1 MNKKHLL
8 LSAVLCWLVSLTATA
23 SIPADGTKGYFYN
36 PATGK
41 FLSHGVTTVSNS
53 GAKVDLYGVPVEIK
67 NEGSSVGEFS
77 DATYNYIRFQMGDYY
92 GRFLRVVA
100 DGLDCAGSSYHKWA
114 VTEVASGQFVIRCI
128 YKPNQ
133 VAYATQGYYVA
144 IDANDEL
151 VLVDGLANAAV
162 WEFLTPAQ
170 QQSIVTAA
178 ANARAA
184 AVATQAG
191 ITASSVSD
199 LETAIAS
206 MASMDKTDAITNPTM
221 YLNTDGWTVN
231 NIQGTAIS
239 NGSYQIQNAAGG
251 QSMTTQTVTGLTPGL
266 YKVEVQAFYRAS
278 VLARCQTYGND
289 GYVFSNA
296 YFKANDNQVLIKD
309 WYAISTDNHS
319 KPTSRGNIKDE
330 FNEGTKYTNT
340 VYTYVGSDGNLALTI
355 AVPSYAAGDYPNW
368 ICFNNVRLT
377 YYYNAED
384 LSAYEAQLATTVA
397 NAQAVTPLPT
407 QAAADLASIV
417 SANNQTYTTSADY
430 QAAIDAIA
438 DATTTAQA
446 VSAAYSAYQAQKT
459 TAEAICAQNVY
470 TDPDGAVST
479 FNAAVDAVDVAIQGA
494 ALSEA
499 VTTIGTQQAQL
510 RPALASLMSSV
521 TINDGAQFDL
531 TSLLTNAVFTN
542 VSPMG
547 WDVDPASV
555 LNFGKYSITELRN
568 NIIIQ
573 QTLQGLPAGAY
584 CATVEAFQRIG
595 NHASDMSSVSGRDY
609 DTYLFLNDASV
620 KIMNIVEGGMSAQPS
635 SGGSSTTVNGN
646 TIYIPNSRSHL
657 DDYFAAHNY
666 LNTLE
671 ATLNG
676 GDVTIGFKIEN
687 YAANNWACLS
697 DFHLYYRGPL
707 DLSAWQEQLAQT
719 VSAAQNLVIPTLPR
733 RQLTDVIQQNNKTYT
748 TAEDYQAAIAAINAA
763 VAVAEPYVEPY
774 ADYKTMRQMIQERF
788 IDQTA
793 VYTDEGTA
801 ASDYSSAL
809 STANTNVENVSSV
822 AALEAEKQ
830 NLWAAAL
837 TFLKSVTINEG
848 QGFDLTWMIQDA
860 DFSDTNYKAYW
871 TETLASS
878 TTVGVTNGVMRYY
891 NSSFDLGQTLPY
903 MLPAGAYK
911 MTVDGFERTNDP
923 MNDAWADYQSGNSIV
938 TGAIYLNGNEQLVM
952 NLFDYQGTTN
962 NSLSGEQPSGASFFI
977 PNGSSAANK
986 YLQAGHYP
994 NTLIGVL
1001 ADDALV
1007 TIGYRCANTKA
1018 WTAVDNFKLWY
1029 IGEVPQVAL
1038 NNAADELTPVCA
1050 PFTLDVSDDYID
1062 ELYALAGEESE
1073 GSLSIYPVNT
1083 VPAGTPCYA
1092 KFSIA
1097 NYSAPMEMT
1106 LTNGKKFVMPWAGG
1120 WARVNAAND
1129 TWTYYGMD
1137 GNSHPDAE
1145 IGKVVLDFN
1154 DMEFDVN
1161 MENLAARRYLNLVS
1175 YSGSSEAS
1183 EVAAYNVAPPTRRD
1197 IPNAV
1202 MIPLPAH
1209 NDEIEI
1215 IIQNS
1220 NFEEVVRI
1228 MVPAGATE
1236 AYVYNLL
1243 PQETYKFEYFEASTG
1258 YRGQFHTK
1266 GHLRMVYAPSA
1277 YNIRDLG
1284 GWETQDRHRTTYGHL
1299 FRGSTLNGYFSA
1311 TAEDLQTLRDLG
1323 VGGEIDLRWKS
1334 DHDKDMGCG
1343 TSAFGFTGDD
1353 YYFAAANDYTA
1364 ANLNE
1369 SGTQQRLK
1377 QEFDFILNHFRQG
1390 KAVYFHCAWGA
1401 DRTGM
1406 LSFLLEGLL
1415 GLTID
1420 QIYKDYELT
1429 SFSVA
1434 GNRLK
1439 TSFQD
1444 RIDVILALEGA
1455 TLRDKFENYFLNKLG
1470 VPMDDITY
1478 FRSVMLEVYPLTI
1491 DEDANVPAY
1500 YNGKA
1505 DITLHRTLKAD
1516 KHNTVVLPCDLDLW
1530 KAKDFFG
1537 KGTKIENIVSYE
1549 DGVLK
1554 TEAITKDTDIAPAN
1568 KPFLLVPTEPRSDNT
1583 YVLDEVTM
1591 VEGELSDA
1599 VFTNGKMVGTYAA
1612 MDVAK
1617 STVDGKENYV
1627 ISNDKFYV
1635 INETA
1640 APMKSTRAYLVLDT
1654 PASGVK
1660 SIVTFDSE
1668 ATGIDQVQS
1677 IKDDAPSTIYDLSG
1691 RRVGQPTRGLYIVNG
1706 KKVYVK

>member
-8 LSAVLCWLVSLTATA
+8 LSLALCLLMPLGALAQVTA
-23 SIPADGTKGYFYN
+23 GTYYFYN
-36 PATGK
+36 VGAGKYLNYGGGDDYTACLKPHGEPLVLAASGTGFTVQTALDNRYLSATATEANARQSSG
-41 FLSHGVTTVSNS
+41 TVFTFTQQSDGTYTISSSAGYMGFGGTVASNLA
-53 GAKVDLYGVPVEIK
+53 GTLVQMNL
-67 NEGSSVGEFS
+67 S
-77 DATYNYIRFQMGDYY
+77 DATSDNARWQLLTKADLEARLSAASPTNPVDATFFVTCPNFDRHHAYLSAWSDYTT
-92 GRFLRVVA
+92 GNN
-100 DGLDCAGSSYHKWA
+100 
-114 VTEVASGQFVIRCI
+114 T
-128 YKPNQ
+128 
-133 VAYATQGYYVA
+133 GYLC
-144 IDANDEL
+144 N
-151 VLVDGLANAAV
+151 NAAYKFDSNATV
-162 WEFLTPAQ
+162 QQTLTGMP
-170 QQSIVTAA
+170 
-178 ANARAA
+178 N
-184 AVATQAG
+184 G
-191 ITASSVSD
+191 I
-199 LETAIAS
+199 
-206 MASMDKTDAITNPTM
+206 
-221 YLNTDGWTVN
+221 YLFK
-231 NIQGTAIS
+231 A
-239 NGSYQIQNAAGG
+239 
-251 QSMTTQTVTGLTPGL
+251 
-266 YKVEVQAFYRAS
+266 QAFYRHGSNGTATGYSEATMPMHGYMFAGSDEVLVKSILSSENLSSTDIYGSYGRSFGGGYIPYGAS
-278 VLARCQTYGND
+278 NNYAGACIAFDHGLYAGNEIQTTVTDGSLTIGFKIDALTQYSWIAYDNIELYYLGPLQDLTPFKEQYYALSTKIQDNIIGQTSAYTDEDGATTAYNAVLATQND
-289 GYVFSNA
+289 IVENA
-296 YFKANDNQVLIKD
+296 
-309 WYAISTDNHS
+309 
-319 KPTSRGNIKDE
+319 
-330 FNEGTKYTNT
+330 
-340 VYTYVGSDGNLALTI
+340 
-355 AVPSYAAGDYPNW
+355 
-368 ICFNNVRLT
+368 
-377 YYYNAED
+377 
-384 LSAYEAQLATTVA
+384 
-397 NAQAVTPLPT
+397 
-407 QAAADLASIV
+407 ASE
-417 SANNQTYTTSADY
+417 QE
-430 QAAIDAIA
+430 IA
-438 DATTTAQA
+438 DAKTALWA
-446 VSAAYSAYQAQKT
+446 
-459 TAEAICAQNVY
+459 
-470 TDPDGAVST
+470 
-479 FNAAVDAVDVAIQGA
+479 A
-494 ALSEA
+494 AL
-499 VTTIGTQQAQL
+499 TF
-510 RPALASLMSSV
+510 MKSV
-521 TINDGAQFDL
+521 TINGQGFDL
-531 TSLLTNAVFTN
+531 TSFMVNPEVA
-542 VSPMG
+542 
-547 WDVDPASV
+547 
-555 LNFGKYSITELRN
+555 
-568 NIIIQ
+568 
-573 QTLQGLPAGAY
+573 
-584 CATVEAFQRIG
+584 
-595 NHASDMSSVSGRDY
+595 
-609 DTYLFLNDASV
+609 
-620 KIMNIVEGGMSAQPS
+620 PS
-635 SGGSSTTVNGN
+635 SSTTATGWTTTANLDFGAYQVTQFSQTVPFDMHQVIADMPAGQYTVKVRGFFRPGAFSSSDMTSVANAEVPTLIYLNETQQPLVNICADGSPTQLSKGASTKVNGT

-657 DDYFAAHNY
+657 DPFFTANY
-666 LNTLE
+666 YWNE
-671 ATLNG
+671 MPAVVSED
-676 GDVTIGFKIEN
+676 GDLTIGLKYDTFTSGGWGVI
-687 YAANNWACLS
+687 S
-697 DFHLYYRGPL
+697 DFHLYYSGPL

-733 RQLTDVIQQNNKTYT
+733 RQLADVVQQNNKTYT
-748 TAEDYQAAIAAINAA
+748 TAEDYQTAIANINAA

-774 ADYKTMRQMIQERF
+774 AAYKTMRQMIQDRF

-801 ASDYSSAL
+801 AADYSSAL
-809 STANTNVENVSSV
+809 TTINTNVENVGSV
-822 AALEAEKQ
+822 AALEAQ
-830 NLWAAAL
+830 TQSLWAAAL

-903 MLPAGAYK
+903 TLPAGAYK

-923 MNDAWADYQSGNSIV
+923 RDTAWTDYQAGNSVV
-938 TGAIYLNGNEQLVM
+938 TGAIYLNNNEQLVM
-952 NLFDYQGTTN
+952 NLFDYKTKTDNGWG
-962 NSLSGEQPSGASFFI
+962 GEQPSGASFYI
-977 PNGSSAANK
+977 PNGSSAANT
-986 YLQAGHYP
+986 YLQNGAYP

-1038 NNAADELTPVCA
+1038 NNAAGELTPVCA
-1050 PFTLDVSDDYID
+1050 PFTLSTDAADVE

-1137 GNSHPDAE
+1137 GDSHPDAE

-1161 MENLAARRYLNLVS
+1161 MENLAARRYLNSVF
-1175 YSGSSEAS
+1175 YSSSEAS

-1202 MIPLPAH
+1202 MIPLPDH
-1209 NDEIEI
+1209 NEEIEI
-1215 IIQNS
+1215 TIQNS
-1220 NFEEVVRI
+1220 NFEEVVSI

-1243 PQETYKFEYFEASTG
+1243 PQETYYFEAITG

-1284 GWETQDRHRTTYGHL
+1284 GWETQDGYRTTYGHL
-1299 FRGSTLNGYFSA
+1299 FRGSTLNGYVSA

-1323 VGGEIDLRWKS
+1323 VGGEIDLRYQES
-1334 DHDKDMGCG
+1334 YDKDMGCG
-1343 TSAFGFTGDD
+1343 TSAFGFGADD

-1406 LSFLLEGLL
+1406 LSFLLEGVL

-1444 RIDVILALEGA
+1444 RIDVILALDGA
-1455 TLRDKFENYFLNKLG
+1455 TLRDKFENYFLNKLR

-1505 DITLHRTLKAD
+1505 DITLHRTLKAGM
-1516 KHNTVVLPCDLDLW
+1516 HNTVVLPCDLDLW
-1530 KAKDFFG
+1530 KAKHFFHE
-1537 KGTKIENIVSYE
+1537 GTKIENIVSYE

-1554 TEAITKDTDIAPAN
+1554 TEEITNDTDIAPAN
-1568 KPFLLVPTEPRSDNT
+1568 KPFLLIPASVNDDNT
-1583 YVLDEVTM
+1583 YTLDDVPIR
-1591 VEGELSDA
+1591 EGELTDA
-1599 VFTNGKMVGTYAA
+1599 EFTNGKMVGTYAA

-1635 INETA
+1635 INATA

>member
-1 MNKKHLL
+1 MKKSILFL
-8 LSAVLCWLVSLTATA
+8 LSALLLMPLGVRAQVTA
-23 SIPADGTKGYFYN
+23 GTYYFYN
-36 PATGK
+36 VGAGKYLNYGGSDDYTACLKPHGEPLVLAASGTGFTVQTALDSRYLSATA
-41 FLSHGVTTVSNS
+41 TTENAHQSSGTVFTFTQQSDGTYTISSSAGYMGFGGTVASNLA
-53 GAKVDLYGVPVEIK
+53 GTLVQMNL
-67 NEGSSVGEFS
+67 S
-77 DATYNYIRFQMGDYY
+77 DATSDNARWQLLTKNDLMARLNSASASNPVDATFFITCPNFDRHHSGLSAWSDYTT
-92 GRFLRVVA
+92 GNNV
-100 DGLDCAGSSYHKWA
+100 
-114 VTEVASGQFVIRCI
+114 
-128 YKPNQ
+128 
-133 VAYATQGYYVA
+133 GYLC
-144 IDANDEL
+144 N
-151 VLVDGLANAAV
+151 NAAYKFDSNATV
-162 WEFLTPAQ
+162 Q
-170 QQSIVTAA
+170 QTLSGMPNGV
-178 ANARAA
+178 
-184 AVATQAG
+184 
-191 ITASSVSD
+191 
-199 LETAIAS
+199 
-206 MASMDKTDAITNPTM
+206 
-221 YLNTDGWTVN
+221 YLLK
-231 NIQGTAIS
+231 A
-239 NGSYQIQNAAGG
+239 
-251 QSMTTQTVTGLTPGL
+251 
-266 YKVEVQAFYRAS
+266 QAFYRHGSNGTATGYDETTMPLKGLMFAGS
-278 VLARCQTYGND
+278 DEVLVKSILSSENL
-289 GYVFSNA
+289 S
-296 YFKANDNQVLIKD
+296 
-309 WYAISTDNHS
+309 STDIYGSYGRSFGGGYIPYGASNNYAGACIAFDNGLY
-319 KPTSRGNIKDE
+319 TGNELQTLVTD
-330 FNEGTKYTNT
+330 GT
-340 VYTYVGSDGNLALTI
+340 LTI
-355 AVPSYAAGDYPNW
+355 GFKITELTQYSW
-368 ICFNNVRLT
+368 IAYDNIEL
-377 YYYNAED
+377 YYLGA
-384 LSAYEAQLATTVA
+384 
-397 NAQAVTPLPT
+397 P
-407 QAAADLASIV
+407 ADLTPFKEAYYALRTKIQDNIV
-417 SANNQTYTTSADY
+417 GQT
-430 QAAIDAIA
+430 
-438 DATTTAQA
+438 A
-446 VSAAYSAYQAQKT
+446 VF
-459 TAEAICAQNVY
+459 
-470 TDPDGAVST
+470 TD
-479 FNAAVDAVDVAIQGA
+479 
-494 ALSEA
+494 
-499 VTTIGTQQAQL
+499 
-510 RPALASLMSSV
+510 
-521 TINDGAQFDL
+521 NDGALAAYNTVLAAQNDIVENASAQEDIEGAKTALWQAALTFLESVKVNDGQYFDL
-531 TSLLTNAVFTN
+531 TSFMVNPAVAPSSATAAE
-542 VSPMG
+542 G
-547 WDVDPASV
+547 WTASK
-555 LNFGKYSITELRN
+555 NMDFGKYQITQFPGSSSDPHFNLY
-568 NIIIQ
+568 Q
-573 QTLQGLPAGAY
+573 VVADMPAGQY
-584 CATVEAFQRIG
+584 TVKARGFYSPGAR
-595 NHASDMSSVSGRDY
+595 STDMTTV
-609 DTYLFLNDASV
+609 
-620 KIMNIVEGGMSAQPS
+620 
-635 SGGSSTTVNGN
+635 STTEVPVLLYLNETTQPLLNICADGSATQLSEGYQTSVNG
-646 TIYIPNSRSHL
+646 TTLYVPNSRSHL
-657 DDYFAAHNY
+657 QAFYDAGHYWNEMPAVVSDR
-666 LNTLE
+666 
-671 ATLNG
+671 
-676 GDVTIGFKIEN
+676 GDLTIGLKYDAWVSGGWGVI
-687 YAANNWACLS
+687 S
-697 DFHLYYRGPL
+697 DFNLYYRGAL
-707 DLSAWQEQLAQT
+707 DLSAWQEQLAQA
-719 VSAAQNLVIPTLPR
+719 VNAAQNLVIPTQPR

-748 TAEDYQAAIAAINAA
+748 TAEDYQAAINAINAA

-903 MLPAGAYK
+903 TLPAGAYK
-911 MTVDGFERTNDP
+911 MTVDGFERTNGPLDT
-923 MNDAWADYQSGNSIV
+923 AWAEFQAGNSVV
-938 TGAIYLNGNEQLVM
+938 TGAIYLNNNEQLVM
-952 NLFDYQGTTN
+952 NLFDYKTKTDNGW
-962 NSLSGEQPSGASFFI
+962 GGIQPSGASFYI
-977 PNGSSAANK
+977 PDGSGAANT
-986 YLQAGHYP
+986 YLQNGAYP

-1029 IGEVPQVAL
+1029 IGEVPQVAIS
-1038 NNAADELTPVCA
+1038 NEAGVLTPVCA
-1050 PFTLDVSDDYID
+1050 PFTLSTDDD
-1062 ELYALAGEESE
+1062 SVVELYALAGEEHE

-1137 GNSHPDAE
+1137 GDSHPDAE

-1161 MENLAARRYLNLVS
+1161 MENLAARRYLNSVF

-1209 NDEIEI
+1209 NEEIEI
-1215 IIQNS
+1215 TIQNS
-1220 NFEEVVRI
+1220 NLEEVVRI

-1243 PQETYKFEYFEASTG
+1243 PQETYYFEAFTG

-1284 GWETQDRHRTTYGHL
+1284 GWETQDGYRTTYGHL
-1299 FRGSTLNGYFSA
+1299 FRGSTLNGYVSA

-1323 VGGEIDLRWKS
+1323 VGGEIDLRYQES
-1334 DHDKDMGCG
+1334 YDKDMGCG
-1343 TSAFGFTGDD
+1343 TSAFGFGADD

-1406 LSFLLEGLL
+1406 LAFLLEGLL

-1478 FRSVMLEVYPLTI
+1478 FRSVMLEVYPLTV
-1491 DEDANVPAY
+1491 DEDAAMPTI
-1500 YNGKA
+1500 YNGEA
-1505 DITLHRTLKAD
+1505 DILLHRTLKAG
-1516 KHNTVVLPCDLDLW
+1516 KHNTVVLPCNLPLW
-1530 KAKDFFG
+1530 KAQYYFG
-1537 KGTKIENIVSYE
+1537 SDVKMERITAY
-1549 DGVLK
+1549 DDVLE
-1554 TEAITKDTDIAPAN
+1554 TQEIDEAPAHT
-1568 KPFLLVPTEPRSDNT
+1568 PFLLTPSAVSADHT
-1583 YVLDEVTM
+1583 YLLEKVKV
-1591 VEGELSDA
+1591 VEGTLQDA
-1599 VFTNGKMVGTYAA
+1599 EFTNGKLVGVYDATLRLE
-1612 MDVAK
+1612 K
-1617 STVDGKENYV
+1617 STETGKDFYV
-1627 ISNDKFYV
+1627 ISNDRFYRV
-1635 INETA
+1635 NA
-1640 APMKSTRAYLVLDT
+1640 DPAPLRNTRAYLVLDT
-1654 PASGVK
+1654 PAGQ
-1660 SIVTFDSE
+1660 E
-1668 ATGIDQVQS
+1668 AKAVVRFSDDETTGIGDVNSEQLKVNN
-1677 IKDDAPSTIYDLSG
+1677 DAAVFDLQG
-1691 RRVGQPTRGLYIVNG
+1691 RRVAQPAKGLYIVGG
-1706 KKVYVK
+1706 KKVLMK

>member
-1 MNKKHLL
+1 MKKSIFFL
-8 LSAVLCWLVSLTATA
+8 LSALLLMPLGVRAQVTA
-23 SIPADGTKGYFYN
+23 GTYYFYN
-36 PATGK
+36 VGARKYLNYGGSDDYTACLKPHGEPLVLTASGTGFTVQTALDNRYLSATA
-41 FLSHGVTTVSNS
+41 TTENARQSSGTVFTFTQQSDGTYTISSSAGYMGFGGTVASNLA
-53 GAKVDLYGVPVEIK
+53 GTLVQMNL
-67 NEGSSVGEFS
+67 S
-77 DATYNYIRFQMGDYY
+77 DATSDNARWQLLTKNDLMARLNSASASNPVDATFFITCPNFDRHHAQLSAWTDYTT
-92 GRFLRVVA
+92 GNNV
-100 DGLDCAGSSYHKWA
+100 
-114 VTEVASGQFVIRCI
+114 
-128 YKPNQ
+128 
-133 VAYATQGYYVA
+133 GYLC
-144 IDANDEL
+144 N
-151 VLVDGLANAAV
+151 NAAYKFDSNTTV
-162 WEFLTPAQ
+162 Q
-170 QQSIVTAA
+170 QTLSGMPNGV
-178 ANARAA
+178 
-184 AVATQAG
+184 
-191 ITASSVSD
+191 
-199 LETAIAS
+199 
-206 MASMDKTDAITNPTM
+206 
-221 YLNTDGWTVN
+221 YLLK
-231 NIQGTAIS
+231 A
-239 NGSYQIQNAAGG
+239 
-251 QSMTTQTVTGLTPGL
+251 
-266 YKVEVQAFYRAS
+266 QAFYRHGSNGTATGYS
-278 VLARCQTYGND
+278 NPDDMPVKGVMFAGND
-289 GYVFSNA
+289 QVAVANILSPDQRSATDIFSAYGSYGRSYGGGYIPYGASNNYAGACIAFDNGLYTGNELQTLVTDGTLTIGFKITELTQFSWIAYDNIELYYLGAPVDLTPFKEAYYALRTKIQDNIVGQTAVF
-296 YFKANDNQVLIKD
+296 
-309 WYAISTDNHS
+309 TDN
-319 KPTSRGNIKDE
+319 
-330 FNEGTKYTNT
+330 
-340 VYTYVGSDGNLALTI
+340 DG
-355 AVPSYAAGDYPNW
+355 
-368 ICFNNVRLT
+368 
-377 YYYNAED
+377 
-384 LSAYEAQLATTVA
+384 
-397 NAQAVTPLPT
+397 
-407 QAAADLASIV
+407 
-417 SANNQTYTTSADY
+417 
-430 QAAIDAIA
+430 
-438 DATTTAQA
+438 
-446 VSAAYSAYQAQKT
+446 
-459 TAEAICAQNVY
+459 
-470 TDPDGAVST
+470 
-479 FNAAVDAVDVAIQGA
+479 
-494 ALSEA
+494 
-499 VTTIGTQQAQL
+499 
-510 RPALASLMSSV
+510 ALASYNTVLAAQNDIVENASAQEDIEGAKTALWQAALTFLESV
-521 TINDGAQFDL
+521 KVNNGQYFDL
-531 TSLLTNAVFTN
+531 TSFMVNPAVA
-542 VSPMG
+542 
-547 WDVDPASV
+547 PA
-555 LNFGKYSITELRN
+555 
-568 NIIIQ
+568 
-573 QTLQGLPAGAY
+573 P
-584 CATVEAFQRIG
+584 
-595 NHASDMSSVSGRDY
+595 
-609 DTYLFLNDASV
+609 
-620 KIMNIVEGGMSAQPS
+620 
-635 SGGSSTTVNGN
+635 SSTTAAEGWTASKNMNFTSYQITQFPGSSADPHFNLYQVVADMPAGQYTVKARGFYSPGARTTDMTSVSTTEVPVLLYLNETTQPLLNICADGSATQLSEGYQTSVNG
-646 TIYIPNSRSHL
+646 TTLYVPNSRSHL
-657 DDYFAAHNY
+657 QAFYDAGHYWNEMPAVVSDR
-666 LNTLE
+666 
-671 ATLNG
+671 
-676 GDVTIGFKIEN
+676 GDLTIGLKYDAWVSGGWGVI
-687 YAANNWACLS
+687 S
-697 DFHLYYRGPL
+697 DFHLYYRGAL

-793 VYTDEGTA
+793 VYIDEGTA

-903 MLPAGAYK
+903 TLPAGAYK

-923 MNDAWADYQSGNSIV
+923 RDTAWADFQAGNSVV
-938 TGAIYLNGNEQLVM
+938 TGAIYLNNNEQLVM
-952 NLFDYQGTTN
+952 NLFDYKTKTDNGWG
-962 NSLSGEQPSGASFFI
+962 GEQPSGASFYI
-977 PNGSSAANK
+977 PNGSGAANT
-986 YLQAGHYP
+986 YLQNGAYP

-1029 IGEVPQVAL
+1029 IGEVPQVAIS
-1038 NNAADELTPVCA
+1038 NEAGVLTPVCA
-1050 PFTLDVSDDYID
+1050 PFTLSTDDD
-1062 ELYALAGEESE
+1062 SVVELYALAGEEHE

-1137 GNSHPDAE
+1137 GDSHPDAE

-1154 DMEFDVN
+1154 DMEFNVN
-1161 MENLAARRYLNLVS
+1161 MENLAARRYLNSVF

-1215 IIQNS
+1215 TIQNS
-1220 NFEEVVRI
+1220 NLEEVVSI
-1228 MVPAGATE
+1228 MVPAEATE

-1243 PQETYKFEYFEASTG
+1243 PQETYYFEAITG

-1284 GWETQDRHRTTYGHL
+1284 GWETQDGYRTTYGHL
-1299 FRGSTLNGYFSA
+1299 FRGSTLNGYVSA

-1323 VGGEIDLRWKS
+1323 VGGEIDLRYQES
-1334 DHDKDMGCG
+1334 YDKDMGCG
-1343 TSAFGFTGDD
+1343 TSAFGFGADD

-1406 LSFLLEGLL
+1406 LAFLLEGLL

-1478 FRSVMLEVYPLTI
+1478 FRSVMLEVYPLTV
-1491 DEDANVPAY
+1491 DEDAAMPTI
-1500 YNGKA
+1500 YNGEA
-1505 DITLHRTLKAD
+1505 DILLHRTLKAG
-1516 KHNTVVLPCDLDLW
+1516 KHNTVVLPCNLPLW
-1530 KAKDFFG
+1530 KAQYYFG
-1537 KGTKIENIVSYE
+1537 SDVKMERITAY
-1549 DGVLK
+1549 DDVLE
-1554 TEAITKDTDIAPAN
+1554 TQEIDEAPAHT
-1568 KPFLLVPTEPRSDNT
+1568 PFLLTPSAVSADHT
-1583 YVLDEVTM
+1583 YLLEKVKV
-1591 VEGELSDA
+1591 VEGTLQDA
-1599 VFTNGKMVGTYAA
+1599 EFTNGKLVGVYDATLRLE
-1612 MDVAK
+1612 K
-1617 STVDGKENYV
+1617 STETGKDFYV
-1627 ISNDKFYV
+1627 ISNDRFYRV
-1635 INETA
+1635 NA
-1640 APMKSTRAYLVLDT
+1640 DPAPLRNTRAYLVLDT
-1654 PASGVK
+1654 PAGQ
-1660 SIVTFDSE
+1660 E
-1668 ATGIDQVQS
+1668 AKAVVRFSDDETTGIGDVNSEQLKVNN
-1677 IKDDAPSTIYDLSG
+1677 DAAVFDLQG
-1691 RRVGQPTRGLYIVNG
+1691 RRVAQPAKGLYIVGG
-1706 KKVYVK
+1706 KKVLMK